1 MPLRNHFIDG
11 QTETQRRKVT
21 YPRPLFQCSH
31 ANGVIYVPRVP
42 SSFCLPKITL
52 SFRSQ
57 SSSSSTYAEMA
68 AEMLSPFRNWSGP
81 CALVVVSSS
90 LVPNTCF
97 CRLEPLFLF
106 PTLPVACNPLP
117 TLRRSV
123 NPILIAPQSRS
134 NAKLLGKRLRKFG
147 ANITVTEHLLCSSS

>member
-31 ANGVIYVPRVP
+31 ANCVIYVPRVP
-42 SSFCLPKITL
+42 GSFCLPKITL
-52 SFRSQ
+52 SLRSQ

-68 AEMLSPFRNWSGP
+68 AEMLSPFRKRSGS

-90 LVPNTCF
+90 LAPNTCS
-97 CRLEPLFLF
+97 CRLEPLLLF
-106 PTLPVACNPLP
+106 PTLPMACNPLP
-117 TLRRSV
+117 TLRCSV
-123 NPILIAPQSRS
+123 NPVLIAPQSRS
-134 NAKLLGKRLRKFG
+134 NAKLLEKRLRKFG
-147 ANITVTEHLLCSSS
+147 TNNNTY